1 MRSLMKVQQAPPP
14 VQAALLSPEIVPSKV
29 IQSRNGGSTSQSSAS
44 TSRVRR
50 QLAGELNRLRRSQS
64 TTRPRLPRV
73 SMKRSRSPLGAAA
86 VPDGSS
92 AVTGQV
98 SPPLVDG
105 SGKRSRGSAQID
117 AARSPL
123 HQGDVAVVPIYESGE
138 EQVDGEE
145 DRHDDD
151 DCLDLLACLVHHL
164 AGKNLE
170 DLRIGHGGAERAALD
185 QIEVLARQLRH
196 HHAHGLRQDYE
207 EEYLSAS
214 QPE

>member
-14 VQAALLSPEIVPSKV
+14 VQAALLSPEIVASKI

-86 VPDGSS
+86 APDGSS
-92 AVTGQV
+92 AVTTQEP
-98 SPPLVDG
+98 SPIARALAG
-105 SGKRSRGSAQID
+105 RSGNSA
-117 AARSPL
+117 AWSPL
-123 HQGDVAVVPIYESGE
+123 HQGNVPVVPVHEGGE

-145 DRHDDD
+145 D
-151 DCLDLLACLVHHL
+151 C
-164 AGKNLE
+164 
-170 DLRIGHGGAERAALD
+170 
-185 QIEVLARQLRH
+185 
-196 HHAHGLRQDYE
+196 
-207 EEYLSAS
+207 
-214 QPE
+214 